1 MPMES
6 EKNLHTTKKELKG
19 KRRNDIVCCGISEF
33 VSLIFA
39 SMMIQSQKFS
49 SVYFIPSGKH
59 FLKP

>member
-1 MPMES
+1 MAFYMLAME
-6 EKNLHTTKKELKG
+6 LR
-19 KRRNDIVCCGISEF
+19 KRRKDIVCYGISEF

-39 SMMIQSQKFS
+39 GMIQSQKFS